1 MSFNEKSDWC
11 SFVSISLFAFFFGEL
26 AWGLLDPSR
35 PRHNTLIF
43 FVVVVALIIAIQV
56 VTHVILAVR
65 SPSEANAALDERER
79 QIHLRATRPAYYV
92 LLVGA
97 LLVVGTLHLSV
108 DRWLMAHCVLLVIWL
123 AEMTNYGTRLYFYR
137 REA

>member
-11 SFVSISLFAFFFGEL
+11 SLVSISLFAYFFGEL
-26 AWGLLDPSR
+26 AWGLWDPSR
-35 PRHNTLIF
+35 PRHNTFVF
-43 FVVVVALIIAIQV
+43 FVVVLALVTVIQV
-56 VTHVILAVR
+56 VTHVVLAVR

-79 QIHLRATRPAYYV
+79 QIYLRATRPAYYV

-97 LLVVGTLHLSV
+97 LLVVGTLHLPV

>member
-1 MSFNEKSDWC
+1 MS
-11 SFVSISLFAFFFGEL
+11 L
-26 AWGLLDPSR
+26 
-35 PRHNTLIF
+35 
-43 FVVVVALIIAIQV
+43 
-56 VTHVILAVR
+56 VTHIFLAVR

-97 LLVVGTLHLSV
+97 FLVVGTLHLHVNS
-108 DRWLMAHCVLLVIWL
+108 WLMAHSVLFVIWV
-123 AEMTNYGTRLYFYR
+123 AELTNYGTRLYFYR